1 MRRFSG
7 LTHRAFDWT
16 SPASVRPRWDAA
28 SHPVTLRKLKSRDLL
43 ILLVLCVLVF
53 WVRLGR
59 IGLIDPDEPFYA
71 VTAQEMMQ
79 GNDWVTPRIFGEPQF
94 EKPILYY
101 WLVAASF
108 KVFGTNEFAGRLPS
122 ALPATL
128 LVFLVY
134 GFTARVFN
142 RRTGLLAGI
151 VLASGLEYAIM
162 SRLMLT
168 DIALAL
174 FIAGSLYCYWLA
186 IEDEARRSRWVLL
199 HFVFGGLATLIKGP
213 VGMVV
218 SLLATATFS
227 LVTKRAH
234 PYRGRA
240 LWTGIAAWLVIAV
253 PWYAVMLAK
262 FGWAFFDAFVI
273 HENIMRFFHAEH
285 HANNHFWYYIAVL
298 AGGSIPWMPALVTA
312 CARACRTGIRH
323 DARLV
328 FLWSWLLTSFVFLT
342 VTQSKLPS
350 YIFFVFVPLAQVTAV
365 ALDELWSKGFRDT
378 KERVTV
384 IALSILQI
392 GIGIAA
398 PFIKIARPFEIPALL
413 FSGCLAVGLI
423 FVWRCRVAGWVAANA
438 AATVALVVG
447 ALTFSA
453 EHVEASSSARP
464 VAEKM
469 MQMRK
474 GNEPLIA
481 GIFLVR
487 GIHFYT
493 HQPMTV
499 IGIEDKPF
507 KWTQHDLP
515 VIVGANDSYKP
526 PGTLRDNNLGV
537 FLKKHGAAICTL
549 RRSEWK
555 EYWGKFEFW
564 DEANPPVWSGDNVI
578 VRFVNKEP
586 K

>member
-1 MRRFSG
+1 M
-7 LTHRAFDWT
+7 
-16 SPASVRPRWDAA
+16 
-28 SHPVTLRKLKSRDLL
+28 KSRDIL

-71 VTAQEMMQ
+71 VTAQEMLQ
-79 GNDWVTPRIFGEPQF
+79 GGDWVTPKIFGEPQF

-108 KVFGTNEFAGRLPS
+108 KVFGVSEWAGRLPS

-128 LVFLVY
+128 LIFLVY

-142 RRTGLLAGI
+142 RRTGLLAGV
-151 VLASGLEYAIM
+151 VLATGLEYAIM

-174 FIAGSLYCYWLA
+174 FIAASLYCYWLA
-186 IEDEARRSRWVLL
+186 IGDERHRTRWVVL
-199 HFVFGGLATLIKGP
+199 HFVCGALATLTKGP
-213 VGMVV
+213 IGVVV
-218 SLLATATFS
+218 SLLATVTFS
-227 LVTKRAH
+227 LVAKRGH

-240 LWTGIAAWLVIAV
+240 LWAGLAAYAVIAV
-253 PWYAVMLAK
+253 PWYAVMLVK
-262 FGWAFFDAFVI
+262 FGWRFFDDFFI

-285 HANNHFWYYIAVL
+285 PANNHFWYYIAVL
-298 AGGSIPWMPALVTA
+298 LGGSMPWMPALVMA
-312 CARACRTGIRH
+312 CSRALRGGIRQ

-328 FLWSWLLTSFVFLT
+328 FFWSWLLSSLVLLT
-342 VTQSKLPS
+342 LAQSKLPS
-350 YIFFVFVPLAQVTAV
+350 YGFFMFVPLAQIVAV
-365 ALDELWSKGFRDT
+365 AVDELWSRGFRDA
-378 KERVTV
+378 KERVVT
-384 IALSILQI
+384 IALCVVQA
-392 GIGIAA
+392 GIGVAA

-423 FVWRCRVAGWVAANA
+423 LVWRGRIGGWVVAHA
-438 AATVALVVG
+438 AATIALVIG

-453 EHVEASSSARP
+453 AHVEEYSSARP

-469 MQMRK
+469 MEMRK
-474 GNEPLIA
+474 GDEPLIA

-487 GIHFYT
+487 GVHFYT

-499 IGIEDKPF
+499 IGISEKPF
-507 KWTQHDLP
+507 KWTQHNLP
-515 VIVGANDSYKP
+515 VIAGMDGVGAAV
-526 PGTLRDNNLGV
+526 GLRA
-537 FLKKHGAAICTL
+537 FLKQHGSAVCTL
-549 RRSEWK
+549 RRSEWNVH
-555 EYWGKFEFW
+555 WSQTGLL
-564 DEANPPVWSGDNVI
+564 DDAILPVWSGDNVI
-578 VRFVNKEP
+578 VRLVDKSP

>member
-1 MRRFSG
+1 M
-7 LTHRAFDWT
+7 
-16 SPASVRPRWDAA
+16 
-28 SHPVTLRKLKSRDLL
+28 
-43 ILLVLCVLVF
+43 LVF

-71 VTAQEMMQ
+71 VTAHEMVQ

-101 WLVAASF
+101 WLVAAAF
-108 KVFGTNEFAGRLPS
+108 KVFGTTEFAGRLPS

-134 GFTARVFN
+134 GFTVRMFN
-142 RRTGLLAGI
+142 RRTGLLAGV

-174 FIAGSLYCYWLA
+174 FIAGTLFCYWLA
-186 IEDEARRSRWVLL
+186 VDDEKNRARWLIL
-199 HFVFGGLATLIKGP
+199 HFVFGGLAMLIKGP
-213 VGMVV
+213 VGLLV
-218 SLLATATFS
+218 SLLATGLFS
-227 LVTKRAH
+227 LIAKRRH
-234 PYRGRA
+234 PYRGSA
-240 LWTGIAAWLVIAV
+240 LWIGIALYLAISV
-253 PWYAVMLAK
+253 PWYAVMTVK
-262 FGWAFFDAFVI
+262 HGWGFLHHFIV
-273 HENIMRFFHAEH
+273 HENIMRFLRAEH

-298 AGGSIPWMPALVTA
+298 LGGSIPWMPALVTA
-312 CARACRTGIRH
+312 CSRAIRTGIRH

-342 VTQSKLPS
+342 ATQSKLPS
-350 YIFFVFVPLAQVTAV
+350 YIFFVFVPLAQVIAV

-384 IALSILQI
+384 IALSVLQI

-398 PFIKIARPFEIPALL
+398 PFIKIAKPFGVPALL

-423 FVWRCRVAGWVAANA
+423 FVWRCRVGGWIAANA

-453 EHVEASSSARP
+453 EHVEAYSSARP

-469 MQMRK
+469 LQMRK

-487 GIHFYT
+487 GVHFYT
-493 HQPMTV
+493 HEPMTV
-499 IGIEDKPF
+499 IGTNEKPF

-515 VIVGANDSYKP
+515 VIVLANDDHKT
-526 PGTLRDNNLGV
+526 PGMLRDNNLGA

-549 RRSEWK
+549 RRSEWNA
-555 EYWGKFEFW
+555 YWHLFKWW

-586 K
+586 

>member
-1 MRRFSG
+1 
-7 LTHRAFDWT
+7 
-16 SPASVRPRWDAA
+16 
-28 SHPVTLRKLKSRDLL
+28 LKFRDLL

-71 VTAQEMMQ
+71 VTAQEMIQ
-79 GNDWVTPRIFGEPQF
+79 GNDWVTPKIFGQPQF

-101 WLVAASF
+101 WMVAASF
-108 KVFGTNEFAGRLPS
+108 KVFGTHEWAEFAGRLPS

-142 RRTGLLAGI
+142 RRTGLLAGV

-168 DIALAL
+168 DIVLAL

-199 HFVFGGLATLIKGP
+199 HFVFGGLAALTKGP
-213 VGMVV
+213 VGLVV
-218 SLLATATFS
+218 SLLTTATFS

-240 LWTGIAAWLVIAV
+240 FWTGVGAYLFIAA

-262 FGWAFFDAFVI
+262 YGWAYFDAFVV
-273 HENIMRFFHAEH
+273 HENIMRFFYAEH

-298 AGGSIPWMPALVTA
+298 AGGSIPWLPALVLA
-312 CARACRTGIRH
+312 CSRAWRGGIRR

-350 YIFFVFVPLAQVTAV
+350 YIFFVFVPLAQVIAV

-378 KERVTV
+378 AERVTV
-384 IALSILQI
+384 ISLSVLQI
-392 GIGIAA
+392 GIGVAA
-398 PFIKIARPFEIPALL
+398 RFIKTARPFEIPALL
-413 FSGCLAVGLI
+413 FAGCLAVGLI
-423 FVWRCRVAGWVAANA
+423 FVLRSRIGGWIAANA
-438 AATVALVVG
+438 AATIALVVG

-453 EHVEASSSARP
+453 EHVEAYSSARP

-493 HQPMTV
+493 HDLTHQPVAVVGLT
-499 IGIEDKPF
+499 DKPF
-507 KWTQHDLP
+507 KWTQHDKLR
-515 VIVGANDSYKP
+515 VIAGANDGYKP
-526 PGTLRDNNLGV
+526 PGADRNNNLGV
-537 FLKKHGAAICTL
+537 FLKEKGAAICTL
-549 RRSEWK
+549 RRSEWDA
-555 EYWGKFEFW
+555 YWQQFKWW
-564 DEANPPVWSGDNVI
+564 DDANPPVWSGDNVI
-578 VRFVNKEP
+578 VRLVGKEP
-586 K
+586 